1 MKNLHIIASPRA
13 ERSKSRMLW
22 EFLVSKLDG
31 ETKTIDL
38 SKVELPFLSE
48 DLVTFNYW
56 YKSYEDLSEN
66 DKNTSKIQNEF
77 IRDIKSAENIIVSA
91 PLWNFGVPA
100 ALKAYIDLIVK
111 VNDTFTP
118 EWGLVKNVKN
128 LYVVLAKWW
137 NYKGTAWE
145 SIETLQNNITQ
156 PFAYMWVTNAKV
168 FTLEWVNYKTPQD
181 LEKEIETLKQEIT
194 KSI

>member
-13 ERSKSRMLW
+13 ERSKSRMLG
-22 EFLVSKLDG
+22 EFVVSKLEG

-38 SKVELPFLSE
+38 AKAELPFLSE
-48 DLVTFNYW
+48 DLVTFNYG
-56 YKSYEDLSEN
+56 YKAFEDLSEN
-66 DKNTSKIQNEF
+66 DKKTSKIQNDL
-77 IRDIKSAENIIVSA
+77 ISDIKSVENIVVSA
-91 PLWNFGVPA
+91 PLWNFWAPA

-128 LYVVLAKWW
+128 LYVVLSKGW

-145 SIETLQNNITQ
+145 NIETLQNNITQ
-156 PFAYMWVTNAKV
+156 PFAYMWVNNAKV
-168 FTLEWVNYKTPQD
+168 FVLEWVNYKSSED
-181 LEKEIETLKQEIT
+181 LDKDIENLKQEIT

>member
-128 LYVVLAKWW
+128 LYVVLSKGW
-137 NYKGTAWE
+137 NYKGMAWE
-145 SIETLQNNITQ
+145 NIETLQNNITQ

-181 LEKEIETLKQEIT
+181 LEKDIENLKQEIT

>member
-66 DKNTSKIQNEF
+66 DKKTSKIQNEF
-77 IRDIKSAENIIVSA
+77 IKDIKSAENIVISD
-91 PLWNFGVPA
+91 PL
-100 ALKAYIDLIVK
+100 
-111 VNDTFTP
+111 
-118 EWGLVKNVKN
+118 
-128 LYVVLAKWW
+128 
-137 NYKGTAWE
+137 
-145 SIETLQNNITQ
+145 
-156 PFAYMWVTNAKV
+156 
-168 FTLEWVNYKTPQD
+168 
-181 LEKEIETLKQEIT
+181 
-194 KSI
+194 

>member
-77 IRDIKSAENIIVSA
+77 IKDIKSAENIIVSA

-128 LYVVLAKWW
+128 LYVVLAKGG

-181 LEKEIETLKQEIT
+181 LEKEIETLKQEII